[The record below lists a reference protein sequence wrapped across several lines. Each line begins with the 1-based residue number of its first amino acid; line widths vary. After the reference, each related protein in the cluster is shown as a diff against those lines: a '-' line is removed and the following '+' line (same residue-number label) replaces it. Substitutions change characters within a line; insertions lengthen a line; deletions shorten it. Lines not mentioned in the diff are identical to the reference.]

1 MIELHLGQWLKMAI
15 MKNKMIKNK
24 REQMSVSVKL

>member
-15 MKNKMIKNK
+15 MKNKMIKNERDK
-24 REQMSVSVKL
+24 WVYQ